1 MSLLLNLTAG
11 ESLLER
17 FGEAHLLD
25 QGLLAV
31 VSVEAIR
38 SRAGARWSQK
48 QETVWEFAEREFR
61 RDFAVAD
68 QIVRLDDIHY
78 LLVQPEETP
87 YRAQGRAINFL
98 REVLE
103 FFLGCS
109 TAADVLVGRVKR
121 IAADMVEH
129 ALLPIDEI
137 AAALASPVPKSPLD
151 QAGARRKGAGPGVQG
166 DPGALAFITQP
177 IWAVQKRAVASY
189 RLRPLC
195 PPVDCRADGA
205 NDTCT
210 RAIVEFD
217 LQIVDRAL
225 HILKEQREKRFG
237 LHIPIQIRTLNS
249 IPGRQAVLA
258 RLRRSVV
265 PTGEALVVC
274 LQGLD
279 AGVPRMVLET
289 AVSALRPA
297 CLGVVARAPSLWTDV
312 SAWRGA
318 RLSAVSFDFNDA
330 PPGDD
335 AELSQAL
342 SRFAANAAG
351 VGSTLIGHSLT
362 SRARVIA
369 AWAAGFT
376 HLSGD
381 VLEQRAA
388 LPFTPVRFE
397 AASLYDAH
405 PA

>member
-1 MSLLLNLTAG
+1 MPAAASAKVSGKIPAIRPGATLDGRQLLGALRAFRRGDFSVRLPRDLDGMDGDIAEAFNDVVELNDRMTREFDRLGEVVGKQGKITHRAKLPGAAG
-11 ESLLER
+11 SW
-17 FGEAHLLD
+17 AD
-25 QGLLAV
+25 
-31 VSVEAIR
+31 SVEAVNSLITDTVHPT
-38 SRAGARWSQK
+38 AEMAR
-48 QETVWEFAEREFR
+48 VIG
-61 RDFAVAD
+61 AVARGD
-68 QIVRLDDIHY
+68 LGQTMDLENQDRPLRG
-78 LLVQPEETP
+78 E
-87 YRAQGRAINFL
+87 FL
-98 REVLE
+98 RI
-103 FFLGCS
+103 
-109 TAADVLVGRVKR
+109 GRVVNTMVGQLGSFASEVTRVAREVGTEGKLGGQAKVKGVTGAWKDLTDNVNLM
-121 IAADMVEH
+121 AA
-129 ALLPIDEI
+129 
-137 AAALASPVPKSPLD
+137 S
-151 QAGARRKGAGPGVQG
+151 
-166 DPGALAFITQP
+166 
-177 IWAVQKRAVASY
+177 
-189 RLRPLC
+189 
-195 PPVDCRADGA
+195 
-205 NDTCT
+205 
-210 RAIVEFD
+210 
-217 LQIVDRAL
+217 AL

-258 RLRRSVV
+258 RLRSSVV
-265 PTGEALVVC
+265 PTSEALVVC

-297 CLGVVARAPSLWTDV
+297 CLGVVARAPSLCTDV